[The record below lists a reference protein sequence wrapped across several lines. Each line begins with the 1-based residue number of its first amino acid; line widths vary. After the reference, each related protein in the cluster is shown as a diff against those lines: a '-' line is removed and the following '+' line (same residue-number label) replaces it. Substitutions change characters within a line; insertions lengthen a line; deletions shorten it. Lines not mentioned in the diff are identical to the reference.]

1 MTSQSLEEP
10 ITTPTIGEA
19 TAEDSLT
26 TPEALDALVLAAL
39 EVEDISKPCK
49 RLNPQQTMSRW

>member
-10 ITTPTIGEA
+10 MTTPTIGEA
-19 TAEDSLT
+19 AAEDSLAT
-26 TPEALDALVLAAL
+26 LEALDALELAAL

-49 RLNPQQTMSRW
+49 RLNPQQTI

>member
-19 TAEDSLT
+19 ATEDSLT
-26 TPEALDALVLAAL
+26 PPTAVDALEVLVAL
-39 EVEDISKPCK
+39 EVEDISKPC
-49 RLNPQQTMSRW
+49 

>member
-26 TPEALDALVLAAL
+26 TLEALDALALAAL

-49 RLNPQQTMSRW
+49 RLNPQQTM